1 MLFLFLRMVI
11 TQSLK
16 LVLLLLV
23 LVAAFC
29 FADYV
34 PYTLKSL
41 CYAASLSIKEVL
53 VFVLPLVVFS
63 IVFHSTSK
71 LRGDSA
77 VKTLLLLISMVALSN
92 SASVAVAHFL
102 GSYLSTSATHSII
115 SGAQQNARTLE
126 PLYATFHLPSLISS
140 AKSLALGFTC
150 GIILPAVLGKRSI
163 DLSEKL
169 SNLSVFI
176 LDRIFAPVL
185 PIFILGSAFKM
196 ESEGALTSLRDNAGV
211 VVYIFASAFLYTTFL
226 YLAGSGFSLRKALGT
241 MKNMLPAVVTGL
253 GTMSSLLTMPV
264 TLTSVK
270 RSIKHPHIAD
280 ISVPGSVNIHLLGD
294 CFVSVI
300 LLPLLVATLGTEAV
314 TTSDYVHFLVYV
326 VLMKFAEAAVAG
338 TGLVLMFPVVEQYLH
353 FSPTMLSLAT
363 TLFILLDPLITAV
376 NVFGNGAFSV
386 LFARVHDLLFHQKKK
401 PKRASV
407 SGRIR

>member
-1 MLFLFLRMVI
+1 MAIV
-11 TQSLK
+11 QSLK

-29 FADYV
+29 FADAV
-34 PYTLKSL
+34 PYTVKSL
-41 CYAASLSIKEVL
+41 CYAASLSIKEIL

-71 LRGDSA
+71 LRGGGA
-77 VKTLLLLISMVALSN
+77 MKTLLLLIAMVGLSN

-102 GSYLSTSATHSII
+102 GGYLSTSTTHPVIPDMQ
-115 SGAQQNARTLE
+115 GVHTLE
-126 PLYATFHLPSLISS
+126 PLYTTFHLPSLISS
-140 AKSLALGFTC
+140 AKALALGFAC
-150 GIILPAVLGKRSI
+150 GAILPAIVGKRSI
-163 DLSEKL
+163 TLSEKL
-169 SNLSVFI
+169 SDLSVFI
-176 LDRIFAPVL
+176 LNRIFAPVL
-185 PIFILGSAFKM
+185 PVFILGSAFKM

-211 VVYIFASAFLYTTFL
+211 MGYIFASAFLYTVLL
-226 YLAGSGFSLRKALGT
+226 YFVGSGFSLRKALKT

-264 TLTSVK
+264 TLAAVK
-270 RSIKHPHIAD
+270 KSTDNPQIAD

-294 CFVSVI
+294 CFVSVM
-300 LLPLLVATLGTEAV
+300 LLPLLVTTLGTEDV
-314 TTSDYVHFLVYV
+314 TTYDYVHFLVYV

-338 TGLVLMFPVVEQYLH
+338 TGLVLMFPVIEQYLH
-353 FSPTMLSLAT
+353 FSPTMLSLAA

-401 PKRASV
+401 PKQAGA